1 MKSGHIVG
9 GKYRLRQRL
18 GAGAMGAVWEAVNE
32 RTGRL
37 VALKHVL
44 HPSDDLRV
52 RLRKEARAC
61 GSLAHPNVVEIY
73 DVGETE
79 SGEPF
84 LIMELLSGETL
95 GDLLSRKRRIEP
107 ALAARIGRDI
117 ASALEAAHEAQII
130 HRDLKPANVF
140 LHRARSGAGDGFV
153 VKVLDFGVSKNL
165 ASTEGP
171 ATVTGAVLGSPAYM
185 SPEQLRVV
193 KDLDH
198 RTDIWS
204 MGIVLFEMLAGV
216 RPFRGPVEEVVRQIL
231 SAPIPPVSSRVRSID
246 PALDAIV
253 GGCLERDRTRR
264 IPTATDL
271 ARMLDGHAQ
280 AGSTLRIQMG
290 SAPPP
295 PDSVPTVIGLGA
307 PQVAEHDDEDV
318 ATLPLQKRTLRAMQK
333 SATTNAAPAPEDD
346 TRLLSPTESIGSPM
360 PAWRLEMQAAL
371 AASRLNATTAVETSM
386 EPLAQGGTMALTQPE
401 LETADASR
409 PTAMASLAPM
419 ALADGALDAPRSE
432 PPASRAAGRRRESVL
447 MLATV
452 GVGLAV
458 LTFAAVYYGM
468 RASTDQAAAPAAMV
482 ERELARAPARDVP
495 AASPAPAASSTM
507 TKPAALEKPEAIAR
521 PQPPAATPPV
531 PPQSSRPNPAPAAG
545 GLGTARAPSAGKPSL
560 PPCGVFITTNCRPV
574 NPYAG
579 KRR

>member
-37 VALKHVL
+37 VALKLVL
-44 HPSDDLRV
+44 HPSDDLRQ

-117 ASALEAAHEAQII
+117 ACALAAAHEAQII
-130 HRDLKPANVF
+130 HRDLKPANIF
-140 LHRARSGAGDGFV
+140 LHRTPSGAGDGFV

-171 ATVTGAVLGSPAYM
+171 ATITGAVLGSPAYM

-253 GGCLERDRTRR
+253 GGCLERDRDRR

-290 SAPPP
+290 PAPPP
-295 PDSVPTVIGLGA
+295 SDSGRTVIGLGA
-307 PQVAEHDDEDV
+307 PLEIAHDDDDI
-318 ATLPLQKRTLRAMQK
+318 ATLPIQKRTLAAMAN
-333 SATTNAAPAPEDD
+333 SAAPSAIAAPEAD
-346 TRLLSPTESIGSPM
+346 TRILPPAESVASAL
-360 PAWRLEMQAAL
+360 PAWRLEMQRTL
-371 AASRLNATTAVETSM
+371 AASRLSTATGSEAQPADGTQSGTVG
-386 EPLAQGGTMALTQPE
+386 LALPE
-401 LETADASR
+401 LEAAEPSR
-409 PTAMASLAPM
+409 ATAMASLAPM
-419 ALADGALDAPRSE
+419 AIADGAQDAPRSE
-432 PPASRAAGRRRESVL
+432 PPASRARGKKRESVL
-447 MLATV
+447 LLASV

-458 LTFAAVYYGM
+458 LTFAAVYIGM
-468 RASTDQAAAPAAMV
+468 RAPTEQGSAPQPMV
-482 ERELARAPARDVP
+482 ERQLARAPQIEVP
-495 AASPAPAASSTM
+495 AASAATPIM
-507 TKPAALEKPEAIAR
+507 TKPVVLEKPEPTVNPLAPKATA
-521 PQPPAATPPV
+521 PTSAPPATSNPP
-531 PPQSSRPNPAPAAG
+531 R
-545 GLGTARAPSAGKPSL
+545 TPSARGASL
-560 PPCGVFITTNCRPV
+560 PPCGVFISKNCKPV

-579 KRR
+579 KSR